1 MFERRFS
8 AKVRV
13 AFASLLGLTVMFVI
27 FLGLAQAQSG
37 PSISVAYSPNNS
49 VPPSVELRATFTL
62 NNLDPTAYSSLTM
75 VATIKRYSMLELL
88 GVSYNPVD
96 WVHYCHGVDLNSDH
110 AIAVDSTTEEISI
123 QAFKPCGFGNYGHYT
138 LTARLYQEDPDAQ
151 DGRVEI
157 ASAKSRFA
165 MSYFLA
171 DTTVTA
177 TPPGPDIAAWLEPDP
192 RTITFRVHDEP
203 RTFVVRA
210 DLLRYLPDHLSVF
223 LNEGGDSRQ
232 FASLLG
238 SDLSPEEVCQQDEY
252 GNGLW
257 RRAINQG
264 VSVVPCKAGQ
274 ASFII
279 EHETGI
285 EYDTGVETSLIMY
298 KVDFQVLPALDSASA
313 AAPPPPPPPSP
324 SPPPPPPPAVSP
336 PPPPRSG
343 GGGSSPRNR
352 APEFRDGGKAERTVS
367 ENVPSGSL
375 LGDPIE
381 ARDGDDEDVL
391 VYSVSGRD
399 VAFFSIDPADGQL
412 STNAEFDFESRS
424 VYGIIVSVSD
434 GKSSRD
440 RPDDAEDDFIEV
452 TIKVRNADE
461 PGVVTLSNDTP
472 FINSGIAAVLEDA
485 DGNLRGIEWSWERST
500 DGVTWVELA
509 GEDGSAFTPD
519 DDDVGGL
526 LRVTA
531 TYSDVHGSGKTA
543 IAVTNTAVVA
553 NTVPGF
559 STDEPMERAVR
570 EHVAGETGG
579 IVGEP
584 VVAADQD
591 GDALIYTLDGD
602 DAALFEIDAATG
614 QIAVR
619 QGVVLDYERRDSYS
633 LTVSVR
639 DSRDER
645 GGTDSADDDSLNVVV
660 KVQNLDEPGVLT
672 PSLTNPRVGAEFTLA
687 LTDPDGAVDDVEWRW
702 ERSRSIEQGQQSWT
716 PISWPAAAS
725 AYSPLATD
733 AGRYL
738 RVSATYADGHG
749 PFKNAQLIVVGEV
762 LEYTGP
768 LFVGTDAGSI
778 SLSVQENATGDTTVG
793 EPVTAESGNEPIT
806 YELSGPDAGL
816 FTVDVESGQIR
827 VADGT
832 QMDYEQSADSYEL
845 AITATDGRG
854 QAVSMTVLVQ
864 LSDVALPGLAGRYD
878 ADNDERISRA
888 EALAAVAD
896 YFEGTTT
903 REELD
908 GVLALQGG
916 S

>member
-62 NNLDPTAYSSLTM
+62 NNLDPTAYSSLTL

-138 LTARLYQEDPDAQ
+138 LTARLYQEDPDTQ

-177 TPPGPDIAAWLEPDP
+177 TPPGPHIAAWLEPDP

-210 DLLRYLPDHLSVF
+210 DLLQYLPDHLSVF

-257 RRAINQG
+257 KRAINQG

-313 AAPPPPPPPSP
+313 AAPPPPSSP

-391 VYSVSGRD
+391 VYSLGGVD
-399 VAFFSIDPADGQL
+399 AALFSIDSADGQL
-412 STNAEFDFESRS
+412 STTAEFDFESHS
-424 VYGIIVSVSD
+424 AYEIIVSVTD

-440 RPDDAEDDFIEV
+440 QPNDDEDDFIEV

-461 PGVVTLSNDTP
+461 PGVVTLSNYDP
-472 FINSGIAAVLEDA
+472 YIDSGIAAVLEDA
-485 DGNLRGIEWSWERST
+485 DGNLRDVEWLWERSAH
-500 DGVTWVELA
+500 GETWVELA
-509 GEDGSAFTPD
+509 SGDGSSFTPD
-519 DDDVGGL
+519 DDDIGGF

-531 TYSDVHGSGKTA
+531 TYSDVHGSGKA
-543 IAVTNTAVVA
+543 AAAVTNATVVA

-559 STDEPMERAVR
+559 PTDEPIERAVR
-570 EHVAGETGG
+570 EHGAGETGG
-579 IVGEP
+579 VVGEP

-591 GDALIYTLDGD
+591 GDALIYSLDGD

-614 QIAVR
+614 QIILNDDLAP
-619 QGVVLDYERRDSYS
+619 DYETRESYR
-633 LTVSVR
+633 LTVTVM
-639 DSRDER
+639 DGRDER
-645 GGTDSADDDSLNVVV
+645 GDADSVVDDEISVLVRVE
-660 KVQNLDEPGVLT
+660 NLDEAGTLA
-672 PSLTNPRVGAEFTLA
+672 PSLRNPRVGAEFSVELS
-687 LTDPDGAVDDVEWRW
+687 DPDGGIVVTEWRW
-702 ERSRSIEQGQQSWT
+702 DRSPTIESGRATWT
-716 PISWPAAAS
+716 PINGAHSAS
-725 AYSPLATD
+725 YSPLATD
-733 AGRYL
+733 AGHFF
-738 RVSATYADGHG
+738 RVSATYTDGHG
-749 PFKNAQLIVVGEV
+749 PFKNAQLIVVGAV
-762 LEYTGP
+762 LDFTGP
-768 LFVGTDAGSI
+768 IFVGADAGSV
-778 SLSVQENATGDTTVG
+778 SLSVEENATGDTTVG
-793 EPVTAESGNEPIT
+793 EPVTAESVDGQIT
-806 YELSGPDAGL
+806 YALSGPDAGV

-827 VADGT
+827 VADGALLE
-832 QMDYEQSADSYEL
+832 YEQSADSYEL

-864 LSDVALPGLAGRYD
+864 LSDVALPGLVGRYD

-908 GVLALQGG
+908 DVLAVYGG
-916 S
+916 G